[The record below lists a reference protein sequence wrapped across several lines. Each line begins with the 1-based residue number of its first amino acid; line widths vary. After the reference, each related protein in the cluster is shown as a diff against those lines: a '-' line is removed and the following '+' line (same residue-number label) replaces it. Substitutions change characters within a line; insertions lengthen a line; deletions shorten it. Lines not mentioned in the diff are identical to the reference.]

1 MPITDREKYD
11 YIRENVLKKLLEAK
25 DALQSERTKL
35 MGITNYYVGLDEL
48 IEKVYLDLKRYQ
60 RTI

>member
-1 MPITDREKYD
+1 MPITDRERYD

-25 DALQSERTKL
+25 DALQSERAKV
-35 MGITNYYVGLDEL
+35 MGVTNYYANLDML
-48 IEKVYLDLKRYQ
+48 IEEVYLDLKRYQ